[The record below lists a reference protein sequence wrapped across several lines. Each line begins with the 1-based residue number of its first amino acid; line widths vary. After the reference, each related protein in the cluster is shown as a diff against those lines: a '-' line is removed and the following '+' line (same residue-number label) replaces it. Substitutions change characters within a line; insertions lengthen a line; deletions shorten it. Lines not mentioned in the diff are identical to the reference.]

1 MATPII
7 GIPTTRVSD
16 LFIHQR
22 LLNQVQYDQ
31 AELFRVQR
39 QLSTGR
45 RYEAPSED
53 PISALRVLS
62 LQRLLERK
70 EQVMT
75 NLATNQSFLSST
87 DTALMS
93 VSNLLAE
100 ARGTALG
107 VLGTTSSDVQ
117 RQTAAQQIDQIIQQL
132 LDTGNQKFR
141 GRYLFAGSQ
150 TTTRPFATVGSDVVE
165 YSGNELHL
173 SSYSDI
179 DLLFE
184 TNFHG
189 SEVFGALSQE
199 VQGTVDLNPVLT
211 FDTRLADLRGGR
223 GISPGSIA
231 ISDGTKTSIV
241 DISSAATIGDLAGL
255 IKANPPAGRALN
267 VDITANTIVIQ
278 LGDGA
283 PGNLSIKE
291 VGGGTT
297 AGELGILRVTGV
309 GNNPIEGR
317 DLDPVLR
324 PTTRLDQVLGARARA
339 ALHSLGTDNDIILEA
354 DRPGAYYDENRTI
367 PLNGITISYVD
378 DPAVTAGNEIID
390 YTWGGTTITI
400 HIDAQ
405 HTQAH
410 HVVNKINQEYLLGNL
425 PFQARLD
432 PLDETQGGLGYV
444 QDGASAVTRDG
455 AGATFDKTSGLQV
468 RNRGETF
475 TIDLSL
481 AETLED
487 VLNALNGAGAGLL
500 AEINEARTG
509 INVRSRLSGTDFA
522 IGENGGTTAAQLGIR
537 TLTEQTRL
545 EDLNYGR
552 GVHDWPGY
560 AAIAAQAAFKSLGTD
575 NDLIFRAKT
584 PGRDFNGFAISFVNT
599 SGTPQLVYDP
609 AAKTMTFQIRLGITT
624 ANDVVGLLL
633 NHEVAAADWDI
644 ALDPADGNN
653 GTGTVGLGA
662 VTTAGGDT
670 AGTDF
675 VITRMD
681 GVELDLDIA
690 GLETIGD
697 VLEAINNHP
706 LNTGRNDGSGHV
718 ADSSGNFMSGDGP
731 SSYATVTVQFPEQS
745 ADLRFTAKT
754 TASGLD
760 GTEVIFVGSPG
771 AALYAAHDA
780 VAKTLTITYDNS
792 LGNVPTAAQ
801 VAAWFNGHPTFAVT
815 LDPADAP
822 GSLQARLAR
831 YGNGIELVDTS
842 GGTQALKVTHDPMS
856 QAAID
861 LGLVAEGETSNT
873 LSTAAG
879 TATAT
884 LVSSSTVK
892 SNLIFTANDPGT
904 DLNGLQITFS
914 STAPPGVQYDP
925 IGRRLT
931 YGIVPGVTTAAMVA
945 ADINA
950 DPQVGPLLTVTVDPN
965 DDIQGRGLVSPSA
978 GNFMAGG
985 PNPEDRSTVTVALP
999 GDDNDLVFTAV
1010 ANWPAEN
1017 GTEVRLTAG
1026 AGPGISITKVPGVLL
1041 EITYDAANPPTAEDI
1056 VAAFRSDTDFTVAL
1070 HGGDASPNGSGLVDE
1085 TSAVMAGGTRTLTG
1099 SDRNPRE
1106 TEGIFTA
1113 LLRIREGLLR
1123 NDVYQVQRAI
1133 DMLDRK
1139 TVDMNFARSELGA
1152 RQQGL
1157 DVLKDR
1163 LDSEEVELRDVLSQE
1178 YDADLVEVLSELSS
1192 RQAAFEASLRS
1203 IGRLFEVTLLNYL

>member
-31 AELFRVQR
+31 AEMFRVQR
-39 QLSTGR
+39 QLSSGR

-75 NLATNQSFLSST
+75 NLTTNQSFLGAT
-87 DTALMS
+87 DNALMS
-93 VSNLLAE
+93 VSSLLAE

-117 RQTAAQQIDQIIQQL
+117 RETAAQQVDQIIQQL

-141 GRYLFAGSQ
+141 GRYLFTGSE
-150 TTTRPFATVGSDVVE
+150 TTVQPFATVGADIVE

-189 SEVFGALSQE
+189 SEVFGAVSQE
-199 VQGTVDLNPVLT
+199 VQGAVDLNPVLT
-211 FDTRLADLRGGR
+211 YNTRLGDLRGGR

-241 DISSAATIGDLAGL
+241 DISSAATLGDLAGL
-255 IKANPPAGRALN
+255 IKANPPEGRALN
-267 VDITANTIVIQ
+267 VEITANRIVVQ

-283 PGNLSIKE
+283 AGNLSIKE

-297 AGELGILRVTGV
+297 ADELGIRRVMGV
-309 GNNPIEGR
+309 GTGPIEGR

-324 PTTRLDQVLGARARA
+324 LTTRLDQVLGSYARA
-339 ALHSLGTDNDIILEA
+339 ALHSPGTDNDILLEA
-354 DRPGAYYDENRTI
+354 DRPGPYYDTDQAI

-378 DPAVTAGNEIID
+378 DPAVTPGNEIID

-400 HIDAQ
+400 HIDAN

-410 HVVNKINQEYLLGNL
+410 HVVDRINQEYLLGNI
-425 PFQARLD
+425 PFQAQLD
-432 PLDETQGGLGYV
+432 PLDAVQGGLGYV
-444 QDGASAVTRDG
+444 QDGATALTRDG
-455 AGATFDKTSGLQV
+455 AGTAFDKTSGLQV
-468 RNRGETF
+468 VNRGETF

-481 AETLED
+481 AETVED
-487 VLNALNGAGAGLL
+487 VLNALNGVGAGLL
-500 AEINEARTG
+500 AGINEARTG
-509 INVRSRLSGTDFA
+509 IDVRSRSSGCDFT
-522 IGENGGTTAAQLGIR
+522 IGENGGTSATQLGIR
-537 TLTEQTRL
+537 TLTEETRL

-560 AAIAAQAAFKSLGTD
+560 AAIAAEATFKSLGTN

-584 PGRDFNGFAISFVNT
+584 PGRDFNGFTISFVDA
-599 SGTPQLVYDP
+599 SGAPQLVYDP
-609 AAKTMTFQIRLGITT
+609 AAKTMTFQIDLGTTT
-624 ANDVVGLLL
+624 ANEVVGMLL
-633 NHEVAAADWDI
+633 NHGTASADWDI
-644 ALDPADGNN
+644 SLDPADGND
-653 GTGTVGLGA
+653 GTGTVGLGS

-670 AGTDF
+670 SGTDF

-681 GVELDLDIA
+681 GVELDIDIA

-697 VLEAINNHP
+697 VISAINNHP
-706 LNTGRNDGSGHV
+706 LNTGVNDGSGHV
-718 ADSSGNFMSGDGP
+718 ADSSGNLMSGDGP
-731 SSYATVTVQFPEQS
+731 SSYSSVTVQFPDES
-745 ADLRFTAKT
+745 ADLIFSARSF
-754 TASGLD
+754 ASGLD
-760 GTEVIFVGSPG
+760 GTDVIFAGSPG
-771 AALYAAHDA
+771 AALYADHDP
-780 VAKTLTITYDNS
+780 VGQTLTISYDNS
-792 LGNVPTAAQ
+792 PGNVPTAAE

-822 GSLQARLAR
+822 GSVQARLAR

-842 GGTQALKVTHDPMS
+842 GGTQALTVTRDLMS

-861 LGLVAEGETSNT
+861 LGLVAEGEDANT
-873 LSTAAG
+873 LSTQAG

-884 LVSSSTVK
+884 LVSPSTVK
-892 SNLIFTANDPGT
+892 SNLIFTADDPGT

-914 STAPPGVQYDP
+914 STAPPGVQYDA
-925 IGRRLT
+925 LAQT
-931 YGIVPGVTTAAMVA
+931 LVYGIAPGVTTAAMAA

-950 DPQVGPLLTVTVDPN
+950 DPQVGPLLTVSVDPN
-965 DDIQGRGLVSPSA
+965 DDIQGRGLVAPSA

-985 PNPEDRSTVTVALP
+985 PNPEDLSTVTVALP
-999 GDDNDLVFTAV
+999 GADNDLVFTAV
-1010 ANWPAEN
+1010 APWPAED

-1041 EITYDAANPPTAEDI
+1041 EVTYDAANPPTAEDI
-1056 VAAFRSDTDFTVAL
+1056 VAAFRGDADFTVAL
-1070 HGGDASPNGSGLVDE
+1070 DGGDASPNGSGLVDE
-1085 TSAVMAGGTRTLTG
+1085 TGAVMTGGTQTLTG
-1099 SDRNPRE
+1099 TDRHPLE
-1106 TEGIFTA
+1106 AEGIFTA

-1133 DMLDRK
+1133 DMLDTK

-1163 LDSEEVELRDVLSQE
+1163 LDSEEVDLRDVLSQE
-1178 YDADLVEVLSELSS
+1178 YDADLVEVLSELSR

-1203 IGRLFEVTLLNYL
+1203 IGQLFQMTLLNYL